1 MRRVNMPYGIRGPI
15 LLVQVELWMLAA
27 GSCSSLANQ
36 IAFILSLQDSDLL
49 ALTLKKDLKHF

>member
-27 GSCSSLANQ
+27 GSCFSLANLHS
-36 IAFILSLQDSDLL
+36 LSTGQQLVSFNF
-49 ALTLKKDLKHF
+49 KKRS